1 MADYKKILI
10 AGNPALTTDNMHPD
24 HFGYLGGEK
33 GYDGEKGA
41 GGPGGQKGQTGAA
54 GEIKVLEVAA
64 AMRGKRELKVI
75 LEYKEI

>member
-41 GGPGGQKGQTGAA
+41 GGPGGQKGQTGPTGEKGTGGA
-54 GEIKVLEVAA
+54 GGEKGGGYETEATSF
-64 AMRGKRELKVI
+64 
-75 LEYKEI
+75 